1 MSHELAQV
9 WNKTVNGKKVY
20 YNKPSKVIKKMTPE
34 QKRFFNKTYKTEKE
48 ADYAQK
54 ARSRIYK
61 LRMRKRPLGKNKKP
75 KKKLKK

>member
-1 MSHELAQV
+1 MAHELAQV
-9 WNKTVNGKKVY
+9 WHKIVNGKKVY

-54 ARSRIYK
+54 ARSRRYK
-61 LRMRKRPLGKNKKP
+61 LRDRQRIKKN
-75 KKKLKK
+75 